1 MITLVIGG
9 SGSGKSAYAEGLL
22 ENFTGT
28 RYYLATLQAED
39 EEAVKKVE
47 KHRMQRQG
55 KGFITLEQPRDVYC
69 AVEYAAGEKCGML
82 LECVS
87 NLVANEMFGEC
98 ICPSESVVQ
107 KVLADIKTLAE
118 KLDELVIVTVNVFE
132 DGIIYDTST
141 MEYIYALAQVN
152 CALAQLADTVT
163 EVVVGIPVSVK

>member
-1 MITLVIGG
+1 MVTLVIGG

-22 ENFTGT
+22 ENYTGT
-28 RYYLATLQAED
+28 KYYLATMQAED

-55 KGFITLEQPRDVYC
+55 KGFITLEQPRDICLV
-69 AVEYAAGEKCGML
+69 AAAGKNCGLL

-87 NLVANEMFGEC
+87 NLVANEMFYEGIRPRER
-98 ICPSESVVQ
+98 VVK
-107 KVLADIKTLAE
+107 KVLADIKILAE

-132 DGIIYDTST
+132 DGILYDAFT

-152 CALAQLADTVT
+152 CALAELADTVT